1 MDKIDIQ
8 RIAATYYDAL
18 CDALTFDEI
27 AEIKRRNREDY
38 KGTSSCAAHDFCD
51 ANVYLF
57 AAYEDH
63 LGGECVLTDDVFAIL
78 DQVQAYAHDTFLS

>member
-1 MDKIDIQ
+1 MDKTDIQ

-18 CDALTFDEI
+18 CDALTSDEI
-27 AEIKRRNREDY
+27 AEIKRRNLEDY

-51 ANVYLF
+51 ANHYLL

-63 LGGECVLTDDVFAIL
+63 IGGECALNDEVFAIL
-78 DQVQAYAHDTFLS
+78 DQVQEYAHNNFLI